1 MVQTLHELVDVDD
14 SAVPL
19 FTQLLA
25 HPAVGVLALPVEPDR
40 RDDCLV
46 QLQVTLRSM
55 LGAIAYEVGGL
66 LVDHGWLRLLGGGH
80 GALPSL
86 AEAIGLGDP
95 ASAAAPPDYVVLGWD
110 VVGGVFALDGGGL
123 RGVRGHVCYFAP
135 DALQWEDLDVGHADF
150 VRWVLT
156 GGLDTFAEDL
166 RWDGWATEA
175 PQVALDAVYLS
186 DPPLWTLEGQD
197 VDEAERR
204 TITVDELLARH
215 AEAAV
220 TRPALGDAILD

>member
-1 MVQTLHELVDVDD
+1 MVQTLAELVEVDD

-19 FTQLLA
+19 FTQWIDN
-25 HPAVGVLALPVEPDR
+25 PAVDVEVLPVEPDR

-55 LGAIAYEVGGL
+55 LGVLAYEVGGL

-86 AEAIGLGDP
+86 AEAIALGDP

-156 GGLDTFAEDL
+156 GGLESFAEDL
-166 RWDGWATEA
+166 RWDGWADEA
-175 PQVALDAVYLS
+175 QQLALDAVYLS
-186 DPPLWTLEGQD
+186 DPPLWTVEGQD
-197 VDEAERR
+197 IDETERR
-204 TITVDELLARH
+204 MISVDELLARH

-220 TRPALGDAILD
+220 TRPVPGDVTLD

>member
-1 MVQTLHELVDVDD
+1 
-14 SAVPL
+14 
-19 FTQLLA
+19 
-25 HPAVGVLALPVEPDR
+25 
-40 RDDCLV
+40 
-46 QLQVTLRSM
+46 M
-55 LGAIAYEVGGL
+55 LGAVAYEVGGL

-86 AEAIGLGDP
+86 SEAIGLGDP
-95 ASAAAPPDYVVLGWD
+95 ASAASPPDYVVLGWD

-123 RGVRGHVCYFAP
+123 RGMRGHVCYFAP

-156 GGLDTFAEDL
+156 GGLESFAEDL
-166 RWDGWATEA
+166 RWDGWAAEA
-175 PQVALDAVYLS
+175 PQVPLDEVYLS

-197 VDEAERR
+197 IDETDRR
-204 TITVDELLARH
+204 MITVEELLARH

-220 TRPALGDAILD
+220 TRPALGDPTLD

>member
-1 MVQTLHELVDVDD
+1 MVQTLAELVEVDD

-19 FTQLLA
+19 LTKWLGDQT
-25 HPAVGVLALPVEPDR
+25 VDVQVLAVEADR
-40 RDDCLV
+40 RDECLV
-46 QLQVTLRSM
+46 ALQVTLRSM
-55 LGAIAYEVGGL
+55 LGAISYEVGGL

-80 GALPSL
+80 GTLPSL

-135 DALQWEDLDVGHADF
+135 DALQWEDLDVGHADW

-156 GGLDTFAEDL
+156 GGLETFAQDL
-166 RWDGWATEA
+166 RWEGWATDA
-175 PQVALDAVYLS
+175 PGVPLDQVYLS
-186 DPPLWTLEGQD
+186 DPPLWTTEGQD
-197 VDEAERR
+197 IDEADRR
-204 TITVDELLARH
+204 MITVDELLARH

-220 TRPALGDAILD
+220 SRPSLGDSTLD